1 MTVMDARAIP
11 RAPKGAAPTYMRLR
25 HNRIAKSF
33 FLVVVFPLIAVVFYL
48 YAIAANQYAS
58 TLGFTVRSDE
68 MNSAAGLLGGLSIL
82 TQASSS
88 DTDVLYEFIQSQSM
102 VERIAKRLDLRHIYS
117 KPTFDPFFALKS
129 DSDIEDLVAYW
140 RRMVTVSY
148 ASGNG
153 LIEVQVRAFDPQ
165 DAQQIGQAIVE
176 ESSAMIN
183 DLSAI
188 ARADG
193 TRSAR
198 EELDVAV
205 QRLKAA
211 RQALTLFR
219 SKTRIVDPSAD
230 IQGQM
235 GLLNSLDAQLANA
248 FIDLN
253 MLMETSSGD
262 DPRVTQARRRIDV
275 IEKLVEQERQKFGMG
290 DSDSSVLPGDNDYPT
305 LMGEFERLN
314 VDVEYTSKAYLVAMA
329 ALDAARVEAQHK
341 SRYLATYAEPSLPE
355 SAQFPQRAVLSLV
368 TAMFL
373 AMIWSIGV
381 LIFYSLRDR
390 R

>member
-1 MTVMDARAIP
+1 MTATDARAIE
-11 RAPKGAAPTYMRLR
+11 RAPKGASPAYMRLR

-33 FLVVVFPLIAVVFYL
+33 VLVVVAPLVLVVFYL

-68 MNSAAGLLGGLSIL
+68 MNSASSLLGGLSVL

-102 VERIAKRLDLRHIYS
+102 VERISKKLDLKQIFS
-117 KPTFDPFFALKS
+117 KPAFDPVFGFNSKG
-129 DSDIEDLVAYW
+129 DIEDLVSFW
-140 RRMVTVSY
+140 RRMVSVSF

-165 DAQQIGQAIVE
+165 DAQKIAQAIVE
-176 ESSAMIN
+176 ESGSMIN

-205 QRLKAA
+205 QRLKEA

-235 GLLNSLDAQLANA
+235 GLLNSLDAQLAGA
-248 FIDLN
+248 FIELN
-253 MLMETSSGD
+253 MLLETSNGD
-262 DPRVTQARRRIDV
+262 DPRVGQARRRIDV

-290 DSDSSVLPGDNDYPT
+290 DSDSSVLPGDRDYPS
-305 LMGEFERLN
+305 LVGEFERLN
-314 VDVEYTSKAYLVAMA
+314 VDVEYASKAYLVALA

-355 SAQFPQRAVLSLV
+355 SPQFPQRSVLSLV
-368 TAMFL
+368 TAIFL
-373 AMIWSIGV
+373 TMLWSIGV
-381 LIFYSLRDR
+381 LIYYSLRDR

>member
-1 MTVMDARAIP
+1 MTAMDARAVE
-11 RAPKGAAPTYMRLR
+11 RAPKGASPAYMRLR
-25 HNRIAKSF
+25 HNRIARSF
-33 FLVVVFPLIAVVFYL
+33 LLVVVLPLVAVVFYL

-68 MNSAAGLLGGLSIL
+68 MNTASSLLGGLSVL

-102 VERIAKRLDLRHIYS
+102 VERIGKRLDLKQVFS
-117 KPTFDPFFALKS
+117 KPTFDPFFAFNRKG
-129 DSDIEDLVAYW
+129 DIEDLVSYW

-165 DAQQIGQAIVE
+165 DAQQIAKAIVE
-176 ESSAMIN
+176 ESGSMIN

-205 QRLKAA
+205 QRLKEA
-211 RQALTLFR
+211 RQALMLFR

-235 GLLNSLDAQLANA
+235 GLLNSLDAQLASA
-248 FIDLN
+248 FIELN
-253 MLMETSSGD
+253 MLLETSNGD
-262 DPRVTQARRRIDV
+262 DPRIAQARRRIDV

-290 DSDSSVLPGDNDYPT
+290 DSDSSVLPGDRDYPS
-305 LMGEFERLN
+305 LVGEFERLN
-314 VDVEYTSKAYLVAMA
+314 VDVEYASKAYLVALA

-355 SAQFPQRAVLSLV
+355 SPQFPQRSVLALV
-368 TAMFL
+368 TAIFL
-373 AMIWSIGV
+373 VMLWSIGV
-381 LIFYSLRDR
+381 LVYYSLRDR